1 MYVVK
6 KQINNFHR
14 HILYLFSTS
23 FTILL
28 QRPSLK
34 CKIHVH
40 VCKKKPKFQINTH
53 TCTQKCK

>member
-23 FTILL
+23 LTILL

-34 CKIHVH
+34 CKIHT
-40 VCKKKPKFQINTH
+40 CMSKKTKFQIKTH